1 MCHKFKQFK
10 KTKKKPQSP
19 QKENI
24 KTYPK
29 SLSNAP
35 SLTPEQQ
42 KSLEYNLTTLKLSKN
57 YALIFAQNQSL
68 TQYLNEA
75 LINYAKAQSLANWI
89 INHLLKECQATDSF
103 PITPKSMA
111 LFVQLIDEHELSSKI
126 AKEIFSEMLT
136 TKKSAQEIFD
146 KQDFQQIDALEELSP
161 LIDEVIQDFPEL
173 IEQIQA
179 GRKNRLGF
187 LVGQVIQRSQGK
199 ANPKLVAKLLQK
211 RI

>member
-1 MCHKFKQFK
+1 
-10 KTKKKPQSP
+10 
-19 QKENI
+19 
-24 KTYPK
+24 
-29 SLSNAP
+29 
-35 SLTPEQQ
+35 
-42 KSLEYNLTTLKLSKN
+42 
-57 YALIFAQNQSL
+57 
-68 TQYLNEA
+68 
-75 LINYAKAQSLANWI
+75 
-89 INHLLKECQATDSF
+89 
-103 PITPKSMA
+103 
-111 LFVQLIDEHELSSKI
+111 
-126 AKEIFSEMLT
+126 MLT